1 VYTDLLNTIQMMGN
15 RIWPG
20 LMMKLFELFCNVSD
34 QSFSLVKM
42 NSSPLSLTSLGG
54 SRSRTFTSSPT
65 SSLSTL
71 STNRVVSPGNS
82 PFGLKQLSREIFE
95 MVNGMGMM
103 KTEEILSMDMAMM
116 VGEGK
121 EMMVHLRLFYLGVV
135 HGKNDRMEVEN
146 KTLGRGEEDDGEG
159 IG

>member
-1 VYTDLLNTIQMMGN
+1 
-15 RIWPG
+15 
-20 LMMKLFELFCNVSD
+20 
-34 QSFSLVKM
+34 
-42 NSSPLSLTSLGG
+42 
-54 SRSRTFTSSPT
+54 
-65 SSLSTL
+65 
-71 STNRVVSPGNS
+71 
-82 PFGLKQLSREIFE
+82 

-146 KTLGRGEEDDGEG
+146 KTLGRGAEDDGEETSIPSLPLLWASSSSPVWLTG
-159 IG
+159 KTAPIGRFQVL